1 MSRLTANPVWSW
13 LSRGESLDNLDAG
26 SSSWRSSWTPRSN
39 SYVPNYTQPPS
50 AFSGSTLNY
59 GGGGSG
65 LQRPSTLPSSFS
77 VSHVQGRAGT
87 PSSQPSPSSPLSPTR
102 SPEPRNN
109 AGDALQRNRYNYS
122 AVLLNNPNRL
132 PPVEFPTGILLFG
145 CCETRTLTVEK
156 VEPEL
161 FNRSPL

>member
-1 MSRLTANPVWSW
+1 MLEMSLLTANLEWSW
-13 LSRGESLDNLDAG
+13 LSRGESLDNLDAK

-39 SYVPNYTQPPS
+39 SYVPNYNQPPP
-50 AFSGSTLNY
+50 AFSGSALNY

-65 LQRPSTLPSSFS
+65 VQRPSTLPSSFS

-109 AGDALQRNRYNYS
+109 TGDSLQRNRYNYS
-122 AVLLNNPNRL
+122 AALLTNPNRL
-132 PPVEFPTGILLFG
+132 PPTQ
-145 CCETRTLTVEK
+145 R
-156 VEPEL
+156 
-161 FNRSPL
+161 NSPLESCCVGVVNLEL